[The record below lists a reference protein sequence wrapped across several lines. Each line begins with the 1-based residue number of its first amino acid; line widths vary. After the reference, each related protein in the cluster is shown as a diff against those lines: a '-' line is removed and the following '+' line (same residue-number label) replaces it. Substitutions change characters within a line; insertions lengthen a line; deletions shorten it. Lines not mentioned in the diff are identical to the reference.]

1 MNDTQIIVR
10 PFVKAD
16 LDDVIKM
23 DEESGYYVQQWVED
37 IEIDENND
45 YSWGIYINNI
55 LAGYCTIGYADDVC
69 PVIENH
75 PLHGD
80 ESYLLSDVYM
90 KPEYR
95 HHGYGVKLITETIR
109 GRFKKEE
116 KLPVFLLVFYDK
128 LKYFYGKAGFE
139 WIPDDKDYSCMV
151 FNPCKESDVTV

>member
-75 PLHGD
+75 PLH
-80 ESYLLSDVYM
+80 
-90 KPEYR
+90 
-95 HHGYGVKLITETIR
+95 ET
-109 GRFKKEE
+109 
-116 KLPVFLLVFYDK
+116 
-128 LKYFYGKAGFE
+128 
-139 WIPDDKDYSCMV
+139 
-151 FNPCKESDVTV
+151 